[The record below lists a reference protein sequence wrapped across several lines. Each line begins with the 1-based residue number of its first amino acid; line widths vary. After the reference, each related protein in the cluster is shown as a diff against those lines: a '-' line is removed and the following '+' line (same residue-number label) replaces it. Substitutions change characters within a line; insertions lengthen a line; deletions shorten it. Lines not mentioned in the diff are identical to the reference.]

1 MSDDCVCCNSDFPHA
16 PDALDDCMACVDDE
30 ERYDAGLP
38 RPLDEE
44 WP

>member
-1 MSDDCVCCNSDFPHA
+1 MSDDCVCCTSDFPHK
-16 PDALDDCMACVDDE
+16 DLDCSACIDDE